1 MQTAP
6 GEGGCLFRGSFSG
19 DWREFSQKFSL
30 QCSGRILDGMESLLN
45 TQLGD
50 HDLGSM
56 FPSGGK
62 WWVRSEFVEPQGR
75 SVFQQLNEGFHLVR
89 KTLDNERVVF
99 RERAEKMVGGL
110 RRKFLTLLVTCMKKA
125 SSHLQ

>member
-1 MQTAP
+1 
-6 GEGGCLFRGSFSG
+6 
-19 DWREFSQKFSL
+19 
-30 QCSGRILDGMESLLN
+30 
-45 TQLGD
+45 
-50 HDLGSM
+50 M

-62 WWVRSEFVEPQGR
+62 WWVRPEFVEPQGR

-99 RERAEKMVGGL
+99 RERAEEMVGGL

-125 SSHLQ
+125 SPHLQ

>member
-1 MQTAP
+1 MRLEVRVDGGTFGPESKLLQGKEVVCFEEVFQAI
-6 GEGGCLFRGSFSG
+6 GENFLKNVPRNVQEGYWAVWKGIRRVF
-19 DWREFSQKFSL
+19 
-30 QCSGRILDGMESLLN
+30 

-50 HDLGSM
+50 HDLG
-56 FPSGGK
+56 
-62 WWVRSEFVEPQGR
+62 
-75 SVFQQLNEGFHLVR
+75 HDLVR